1 MAAGGRAP
9 ARNPYPVAGLTG
21 REALRG
27 QSRKGGTMSG
37 SDLDRVW
44 EIMEDISVCMVT
56 THAGGR
62 MRSRPMH
69 AIPDRDENAVYFITD
84 TRGAKDDEIAAAPDV
99 CLSFADIGD
108 NTYLSITGSAELMR
122 DPAKAEELWSTET
135 QAWWPRGP
143 HDPSVRVLRVA
154 PEQAEY
160 WDTRGNAITVA
171 LKLTAARVTGKPPDL
186 GTNRKVNV
194 R

>member
-1 MAAGGRAP
+1 
-9 ARNPYPVAGLTG
+9 
-21 REALRG
+21 
-27 QSRKGGTMSG
+27 MSET
-37 SDLDRVW
+37 DLDRVW
-44 EIMEDISVCMVT
+44 DIMEDISVCMVT

-84 TRGAKDDEIAAAPDV
+84 IRGAKDDEIAAAPDV
-99 CLSFADIGD
+99 CLAFADIGD
-108 NTYLSITGSAELMR
+108 NTYLSVTGTAATVR
-122 DPAKAEELWSTET
+122 DPAKAEELWSTEA

-143 HDPSVRVLRVA
+143 RDPAVRVLHVV

-160 WDTRGNAITVA
+160 WDTRGNSVTVA
-171 LKLTAARVTGKPPDL
+171 LKLMAARMTGQEPDL
-186 GTNRKVNV
+186 STNRKVNV

>member
-1 MAAGGRAP
+1 M
-9 ARNPYPVAGLTG
+9 
-21 REALRG
+21 REN
-27 QSRKGGTMSG
+27 
-37 SDLDRVW
+37 DIERVW
-44 EIMEDISVCMVT
+44 EIMEDIAICMVT

-69 AIPDRDENAVYFITD
+69 AIPERDEGCIFFITD
-84 TRGAKDDEIAAAPDV
+84 TRGAKDEEIAAAPDV
-99 CLSFADIGD
+99 CLAFADIGD
-108 NTYLSITGSAELMR
+108 NTYLSVTGTAEMVC
-122 DPAKAEELWSTET
+122 DPDKADELWSAEA

-143 HDPSVRVLRVA
+143 RDPAVRVLRVV

-160 WDTRGNAITVA
+160 WDTRGNAVTVA
-171 LKLTAARVTGKPPDL
+171 LKLMAARMSGRQPDL

>member
-1 MAAGGRAP
+1 
-9 ARNPYPVAGLTG
+9 
-21 REALRG
+21 
-27 QSRKGGTMSG
+27 MSET
-37 SDLDRVW
+37 DLDRVW

-56 THAGGR
+56 THAGGQ

-99 CLSFADIGD
+99 CLAFADIGD
-108 NTYLSITGSAELMR
+108 NTYLSITGTAETVR
-122 DPAKAEELWSTET
+122 DPDKAEEFWSTEA

-143 HDPSVRVLRVA
+143 RDPAVRVLRVA

-160 WDTRGNAITVA
+160 WDTRGNSVTVA
-171 LKLTAARVTGKPPDL
+171 LKLMAARMSGRQPDL

>member
-1 MAAGGRAP
+1 
-9 ARNPYPVAGLTG
+9 
-21 REALRG
+21 
-27 QSRKGGTMSG
+27 MSDN
-37 SDLDRVW
+37 DLDRVW

-69 AIPDRDENAVYFITD
+69 AIPDRDEGSIYFITD

-99 CLSFADIGD
+99 CLAFADIGD
-108 NTYLSITGSAELMR
+108 NTYLSITGHAEMIR
-122 DPAKAEELWSTET
+122 DPAKAEELWSTEA
-135 QAWWPRGP
+135 QAWWPPGP
-143 HDPSVRVLRVA
+143 RDPVVRVLRVV

-160 WDTRGNAITVA
+160 WDTRGNSITVA
-171 LKLTAARVTGKPPDL
+171 LKLMAARVTGGEPDL
-186 GTNRKVNV
+186 GESKKVSV

>member
-1 MAAGGRAP
+1 
-9 ARNPYPVAGLTG
+9 
-21 REALRG
+21 
-27 QSRKGGTMSG
+27 MSET
-37 SDLDRVW
+37 DLDRVW
-44 EIMEDISVCMVT
+44 DIMEDISVCMVT
-56 THAGGR
+56 THVGGR

-99 CLSFADIGD
+99 CLAFADIGD
-108 NTYLSITGSAELMR
+108 NTYLSVTGTAATVR
-122 DPAKAEELWSTET
+122 DPAKAEELWSTEA

-143 HDPSVRVLRVA
+143 RDPAVRVLRVV

-160 WDTRGNAITVA
+160 WDTRGNSVTVA
-171 LKLTAARVTGKPPDL
+171 LKLVAARMTGREPDL

>member
-1 MAAGGRAP
+1 
-9 ARNPYPVAGLTG
+9 
-21 REALRG
+21 
-27 QSRKGGTMSG
+27 MSED
-37 SDLDRVW
+37 DLDRVW
-44 EIMEDISVCMVT
+44 EIMEDISVCLVT

-69 AIPDRDENAVYFITD
+69 AIPDRDENVIYFITD

-99 CLSFADIGD
+99 CLAFADIGD
-108 NTYLSITGSAELMR
+108 NTYLSITGSAEMVR
-122 DPAKAEELWSTET
+122 DPDKAEELWSAEA

-143 HDPSVRVLRVA
+143 RDPAVRVLRVI

-160 WDTRGNAITVA
+160 WDTRGNSITVA
-171 LKLTAARVTGKPPDL
+171 LKLVAARVTGKQPDI
-186 GTNRKVNV
+186 GTNRKVDV

>member
-1 MAAGGRAP
+1 
-9 ARNPYPVAGLTG
+9 
-21 REALRG
+21 
-27 QSRKGGTMSG
+27 MSDT
-37 SDLDRVW
+37 DLDRVW

-99 CLSFADIGD
+99 CLAFADIGD
-108 NTYLSITGSAELMR
+108 NTYLSITGTAEMVR
-122 DPAKAEELWSTET
+122 DPDKAEDLWSTEA

-143 HDPSVRVLRVA
+143 RDPAVRVLRVR
-154 PEQAEY
+154 PDEAEY
-160 WDTRGNAITVA
+160 WDTRGNSITVA
-171 LKLTAARVTGKPPDL
+171 LRLMAARMRGREPDL

>member
-1 MAAGGRAP
+1 
-9 ARNPYPVAGLTG
+9 
-21 REALRG
+21 
-27 QSRKGGTMSG
+27 MSET
-37 SDLDRVW
+37 DLDRVW
-44 EIMEDISVCMVT
+44 EIMEDVAVCMVT
-56 THAGGR
+56 THAGGK

-69 AIPDRDENAVYFITD
+69 AFPERDEGAIYFVTD

-108 NTYLSITGSAELMR
+108 NTYLSITGRAETIH
-122 DPAKAEELWSTET
+122 DPAKAEELWSTEA

-143 HDPSVRVLRVA
+143 QDPVVRVLRVV

-160 WDTRGNAITVA
+160 WDTRGNSIVVA
-171 LKLTAARVTGKPPDL
+171 LKVMAARMGGRPPDL
-186 GTNRKVNV
+186 GENKKVQV

>member
-1 MAAGGRAP
+1 M
-9 ARNPYPVAGLTG
+9 TT
-21 REALRG
+21 E
-27 QSRKGGTMSG
+27 
-37 SDLDRVW
+37 SDIERVW
-44 EIMEDISVCMVT
+44 EIMDDVAVCMVA

-69 AIPDRDENAVYFITD
+69 AIPDYDEGCVYFVTD

-99 CLSFADIGD
+99 CLAFADIGD
-108 NTYLSITGSAELMR
+108 NTYLSVTGTAEMIR
-122 DPAKAEELWSTET
+122 DAARAEELWSAEA

-143 HDPSVRVLRVA
+143 RDPAVRVLRVV

-160 WDTRGNAITVA
+160 WDTRGNSVTVA
-171 LKLTAARVTGKPPDL
+171 LKLVAARVTGQEPDL
-186 GTNRKVNV
+186 GENRKVKV

>member
-1 MAAGGRAP
+1 
-9 ARNPYPVAGLTG
+9 
-21 REALRG
+21 
-27 QSRKGGTMSG
+27 MSET
-37 SDLDRVW
+37 DLDRVW
-44 EIMEDISVCMVT
+44 DIMEDISICMVT

-69 AIPDRDENAVYFITD
+69 AIPDRDEHDIYFITHA
-84 TRGAKDDEIAAAPDV
+84 RGAKDDEIAAAPDV
-99 CLSFADIGD
+99 CVAFADIGD
-108 NTYLSITGSAELMR
+108 NTYLSVTGTAEMVR
-122 DPAKAEELWSTET
+122 DPAKAEELWSTEA

-143 HDPSVRVLRVA
+143 RDPAVRVLHVV

-160 WDTRGNAITVA
+160 WDTRGNSITVA
-171 LKLTAARVTGKPPDL
+171 LKLMAARMTGREPDL

>member
-1 MAAGGRAP
+1 
-9 ARNPYPVAGLTG
+9 
-21 REALRG
+21 
-27 QSRKGGTMSG
+27 MSET
-37 SDLDRVW
+37 DLDRVW
-44 EIMEDISVCMVT
+44 DIMEDISVCMVT

-69 AIPDRDENAVYFITD
+69 AIPDRDDNAIYFITD
-84 TRGAKDDEIAAAPDV
+84 TRGAKDDEIAAAPEV
-99 CLSFADIGD
+99 CLAFADIGD
-108 NTYLSITGSAELMR
+108 NTYLSVTGTAATVR
-122 DPAKAEELWSTET
+122 DPAKAEELWSTEA

-143 HDPSVRVLRVA
+143 RDPAVRVLRVV

-160 WDTRGNAITVA
+160 WDTRGNSVTVA
-171 LKLTAARVTGKPPDL
+171 LKLVAARMTGREPDL

>member
-1 MAAGGRAP
+1 
-9 ARNPYPVAGLTG
+9 
-21 REALRG
+21 
-27 QSRKGGTMSG
+27 MSET
-37 SDLDRVW
+37 DLDRVW
-44 EIMEDISVCMVT
+44 DIMEDISVCMVT

-69 AIPDRDENAVYFITD
+69 AIPDRDDNAVYFITD

-99 CLSFADIGD
+99 CLAFADIGD
-108 NTYLSITGSAELMR
+108 NTFLSVTGTAQTVR
-122 DPAKAEELWSTET
+122 DPAKAEELWSTEA

-143 HDPSVRVLRVA
+143 RDPAVRVLHVV

-160 WDTRGNAITVA
+160 WETRGNSITVA
-171 LKLTAARVTGKPPDL
+171 LKLMAARMTGKEPDL

>member
-1 MAAGGRAP
+1 
-9 ARNPYPVAGLTG
+9 
-21 REALRG
+21 
-27 QSRKGGTMSG
+27 MSET
-37 SDLDRVW
+37 DLDRVW
-44 EIMEDISVCMVT
+44 EIMEDVAVCMVT

-69 AIPDRDENAVYFITD
+69 AIPERDEGAIYFVTD

-108 NTYLSITGSAELMR
+108 NTYLSVTGRAEMIR
-122 DPAKAEELWSTET
+122 DPGKAEALWSTEA

-143 HDPSVRVLRVA
+143 QDPAVRVLRVVPDA
-154 PEQAEY
+154 AEY
-160 WDTRGNAITVA
+160 WDTRGNSITVA
-171 LKLTAARVTGKPPDL
+171 LKLIVARMAGKQPDL
-186 GTNRKVNV
+186 GENKKVRV